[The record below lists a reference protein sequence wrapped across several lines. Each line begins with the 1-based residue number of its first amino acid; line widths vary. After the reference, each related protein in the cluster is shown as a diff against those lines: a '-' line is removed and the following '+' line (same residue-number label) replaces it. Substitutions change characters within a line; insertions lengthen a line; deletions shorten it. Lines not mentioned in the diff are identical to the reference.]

1 MAIYD
6 FDTKRESS
14 DEVLFYLVSAM
25 RMVQH
30 RGKAYWKMMVGERV
44 LESEGSIPSNEVLS
58 RLIKKKKLLGYNA
71 IGYLSKRAP
80 LFPSMNSIKIALDGF
95 LVDTEKLYLHPYIGS
110 AKEGDPLFQIY
121 SIFIRLIEE
130 KKDNSRAAEFLDRH
144 LRGNLIL
151 KVKDSIFVF
160 RNSTGFKPLIMALA
174 PNEGLVIFSSENSL
188 QSSFS
193 NFTYTDVKMGQLLK
207 ITDKNF
213 IQELTILDSNKM
225 LMDPFE
231 FIRESHVTSTFNN
244 KSIYTIRR
252 NIGKVQATY
261 LSKYIDLDTVYAE
274 PDYTRPMAL
283 GIGIELQKSILNF
296 EISEGVIKD
305 RYDDSDHMID
315 FSEEVSKNKLLTT
328 GKSLKFILENITKDK
343 KVASIQGT
351 IQTGSTAKETIYYLN
366 KSGVKKIDVIV
377 SYVPT
382 IDGRQVGLYTSNR
395 DFIANK
401 YMGKV
406 TSLEKLNSYIAN
418 ELVCEKTFYNS
429 PYLLSKGIGVSES
442 NLWFPEWIRFLD
454 YE

>member
-1 MAIYD
+1 
-6 FDTKRESS
+6 
-14 DEVLFYLVSAM
+14 
-25 RMVQH
+25 MVQH

-58 RLIKKKKLLGYNA
+58 RLIKKKKLIGSNA
-71 IGYLSKRAP
+71 IGYLSKRSP

-110 AKEGDPLFQIY
+110 AKDRDPLFQIY
-121 SIFIRLIEE
+121 SIFIRLIEV
-130 KKDNSRAAEFLDRH
+130 KKDSSRAAEFLDRH

-151 KVKDSIFVF
+151 KIRDSIFVF
-160 RNSTGFKPLIMALA
+160 RNSTGFKPLIMALT
-174 PNEGLVIFSSENSL
+174 PNNGLVIFSSENSL

-193 NFTYTDVKMGQLLK
+193 NFIYTDVKMGQLLK
-207 ITDKNF
+207 ITGQDF
-213 IQELTILDSNKM
+213 IQELTILDNNKM

-252 NIGKVQATY
+252 NIGKAQANY

-283 GIGIELQKSILNF
+283 GIGRELQKSILNF

-351 IQTGSTAKETIYYLN
+351 IQTGSTARETIYYLN
-366 KSGVKKIDVIV
+366 KSGLKKLYVIV

-406 TSLEKLNSYIAN
+406 TSLERLNSYIAD

-429 PYLLSKGIGVSES
+429 PYLLAKGIGISEN